1 MEIEI
6 GSYFVNIAV
15 PEYPFFSDELCQ
27 YDLYFSLNSV
37 SYLFA
42 FIELISIFVSLKHI
56 ISGSSF
62 CINLSNSSLLI
73 NALSPFIFQ
82 LIILIFSLF
91 FGNSG
96 YMLVF

>member
-1 MEIEI
+1 MRINGSYSITITLPSSSCLKFSADSVEIEI

-27 YDLYFSLNSV
+27 YDLYFSLNNV

-42 FIELISIFVSLKHI
+42 FIESISIFVSLKHI

-62 CINLSNSSLLI
+62 CINL
-73 NALSPFIFQ
+73 FILHF
-82 LIILIFSLF
+82 
-91 FGNSG
+91 
-96 YMLVF
+96 